1 MSPRATD
8 SGVSTKGSE
17 DQGDASRESGGL
29 MAPGTSS
36 LAMRGCVFM
45 EQRGKASQ
53 QSHVFDPRENV
64 ESV

>member
-1 MSPRATD
+1 
-8 SGVSTKGSE
+8 
-17 DQGDASRESGGL
+17 